1 MKGFVCATFLGGVV
15 MLTSSMTFAAPP
27 AFSNAAEKNKDELRL
42 SREERHRMREQYQS
56 NNARHAH
63 RENSPW
69 QAGATLAEKYRH
81 ADNYIEAAH
90 YSQLSEPTRYQ
101 QWVRVKR
108 HYILFNVLT
117 NTIIKVIPA
126 DER

>member
-1 MKGFVCATFLGGVV
+1 

-56 NNARHAH
+56 NNARHTH